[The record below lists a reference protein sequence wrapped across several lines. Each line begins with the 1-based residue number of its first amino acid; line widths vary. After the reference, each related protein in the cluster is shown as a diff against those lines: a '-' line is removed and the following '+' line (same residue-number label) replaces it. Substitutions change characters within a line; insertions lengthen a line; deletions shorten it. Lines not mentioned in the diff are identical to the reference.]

1 MLMFNSIVAFLK
13 KSPYGVTTKVLQ
25 DLDAFSKDNFSYNPL
40 DGGTTLRASLYYLSK
55 CLAYIHRRHYQ
66 NGKNWNNNCGNTI
79 HVDDLASLKTT
90 TIDKFFRD
98 GNTDTGDDYDDDGY
112 DWKPSVPI
120 KFTKKMRTELNLDKK
135 VLVSDIKNED
145 RADVLKKRKREQ
157 DAKSARRVF
166 NGRGFRGVNPHS
178 KKEVKKARRN
188 NSNKRLKG
196 QHAASIRSYKD
207 GPYRMRLFA
216 VIKEFNLFRHMSRF
230 KSKKTNEKTK
240 RVESIMIIRDPIS
253 LYPDIEGDDFD
264 QERDEPYYLVVADDA
279 ATARQLFQDV
289 YDNWDKIKFITD
301 QYKIDEEIFGS
312 SRTHIDDVISGK
324 EDKVYQDDI
333 KNKAM
338 SKEDGTKISTP
349 KPTSESYGNFEDRNA
364 LLSA

>member
-1 MLMFNSIVAFLK
+1 MFNSIVAFLK

-216 VIKEFNLFRHMSRF
+216 VIK
-230 KSKKTNEKTK
+230 
-240 RVESIMIIRDPIS
+240 
-253 LYPDIEGDDFD
+253 
-264 QERDEPYYLVVADDA
+264 
-279 ATARQLFQDV
+279 
-289 YDNWDKIKFITD
+289 
-301 QYKIDEEIFGS
+301 
-312 SRTHIDDVISGK
+312 
-324 EDKVYQDDI
+324 
-333 KNKAM
+333 
-338 SKEDGTKISTP
+338 
-349 KPTSESYGNFEDRNA
+349 
-364 LLSA
+364 